1 MIVVI
6 TIMDTTT
13 TMIMI
18 IANVGTIIPMIVVMT
33 TAMKQPAVGTIISMM
48 TMLILMH
55 MTTVIRMITMT
66 TKAMLTASWKRAEPW
81 GALLP
86 S

>member
-13 TMIMI
+13 TMI
-18 IANVGTIIPMIVVMT
+18 IANVGTIIPMIAVMT
-33 TAMKQPAVGTIISMM
+33 TAMKQPAVGTIIAMM

-55 MTTVIRMITMT
+55 MTTDIRMITMT

-81 GALLP
+81 GASLP
-86 S
+86 F